1 MRGILCGLKAYT
13 FGVRKINL
21 SGISPANYSRPGP
34 NSVYVDRSRGANVQG
49 ILGAIGPFG
58 QNWGW
63 DDILVESRDFLI
75 EENDSEYFRNLFHN
89 RLSRCVN
96 GFCKNPVFPQLRHV
110 TDIRIDKRTR
120 NTKTRTKA
128 FERYHFQ

>member
-1 MRGILCGLKAYT
+1 VRGILCGLKAYT

-75 EENDSEYFRNLFHN
+75 HSLLQD
-89 RLSRCVN
+89 
-96 GFCKNPVFPQLRHV
+96 NPLRKTIANIFAIFSTTDYHV
-110 TDIRIDKRTR
+110 V
-120 NTKTRTKA
+120 
-128 FERYHFQ
+128 